1 MSVTFRSDDPSAWCR
16 PLFDANPLALL
27 VCDPE
32 NETILEANG
41 AALAC
46 LGLARRDVVGA
57 RLPALYADAGMA
69 WGPSSQAMGETVRRI
84 VCADNSVRHL
94 SERRSLIADGGDGAG
109 SGDGGDGG
117 RPALLVVLQDVSRH
131 VAAELRLR
139 ETQDELYRAQA
150 LARIGTWE
158 WDLRT
163 DAHCTASPL
172 GYRVLGMCKDEVPMT
187 SGEVAALIHPD
198 DREMVLRSRDRAL
211 RDPGY
216 KHDVEFRMQGRGG
229 AVRWLHAV
237 AEVRRGADG
246 RPEKMFGLLQDVT
259 DRRTAEDDVRRLA
272 YYDSLTGLANRN
284 RFEQVCN
291 EGLAR
296 IAADGGRLACVIVDL
311 MRFRDVNYALAH
323 SSGDALLGLVAERLS
338 ALVGDA
344 GLVARVDARFPIL
357 LGGVDECAA
366 RGWAQAVH
374 RALEEPFLVAGI
386 QYEIGARIGIALAP
400 EQGTDYP
407 TLLRK
412 ADIALFQ
419 ACRDGRNLAVYSAA
433 ADPHTPDRLAL
444 IGDFRAAIEDGQI
457 RLFCQPKVD
466 MLRNEIV
473 GVEALVRWCHPEK
486 GTIGPEVFM
495 PLIESTDLVHLLTRH
510 MLAGAVSWCEEWLAQ
525 GVHLPVAVNLS
536 ARDVAALT
544 LSEHLGTLMESHGA
558 CAGMIGLEMTESS
571 LMRNPEASIAELER
585 LRAMGFRLYIDDFG
599 TGYSSL
605 NYLTRL
611 PVDVIKIDHGFTMK
625 MIDDRRAAA
634 IVKSTVQLAH
644 DLGMQVVAEGVSE
657 RRIWDA
663 LCAIGCDEAQGY
675 HIAPPMPA
683 ADILRWAHGAPFA
696 LRSAP
701 PADPPPQ
708 WALAS
713 GAARH

>member
-1 MSVTFRSDDPSAWCR
+1 MSVPSRSAEASAWCR
-16 PLFDANPLALL
+16 PLFDANPLAML
-27 VCDPE
+27 VCDPQTE
-32 NETILEANG
+32 RIHEAND
-41 AALAC
+41 AALGC
-46 LGLARRDVVGA
+46 LGMARRDVLGV
-57 RLPALYADAGMA
+57 RLAELYADAGRA
-69 WGPSSQAMGETVRRI
+69 CSVPSLFTGETVRRI
-84 VCADNSVRHL
+84 VCADGSLRHL
-94 SERRSLIADGGDGAG
+94 SERRCTVDY
-109 SGDGGDGG
+109 GG
-117 RPALLVVLQDVSRH
+117 RLALLAVLQDVSRH
-131 VAAELRLR
+131 VDAELKLR
-139 ETQDELYRAQA
+139 DTQDELHRAQA

-163 DAHCTASPL
+163 DVHGTNAPL
-172 GYRVLGMCKDEVPMT
+172 GYRVLGMRPDQIPLT
-187 SGEVAALIHPD
+187 SLEVAAMIHPD
-198 DREMVLRSRDRAL
+198 DRERVLRSRDRAL
-211 RDPGY
+211 VEPEY
-216 KHDVEFRMQGRGG
+216 KHDVEFRLLHPSGD
-229 AVRWLHAV
+229 VRWLHAV
-237 AEVRRGADG
+237 AEVRRDATGK
-246 RPEKMFGLLQDVT
+246 PEKMFGLLQDVT
-259 DRRTAEDDVRRLA
+259 DRRTAEEDVRRLA
-272 YYDSLTGLANRN
+272 YYDSLTGLPNRN
-284 RFEQVCN
+284 RFEEACN
-291 EGLAR
+291 AHLAR
-296 IAADGGRLACVIVDL
+296 IGSSGGRLACMIVDL
-311 MRFRDVNYALAH
+311 IRFRDVNYALTH
-323 SSGDALLGLVAERLS
+323 SSGDTLLRLVAERLS

-357 LGGVDECAA
+357 LADVDECAA
-366 RGWAQAVH
+366 RRWAQTFH
-374 RALEEPFLVAGI
+374 RAFEERFAVAGI

-400 EQGTDYP
+400 EQGMDYP

-419 ACRDGRNLAVYSAA
+419 ASRDGRNLAVYSAA

-444 IGDFRAAIEDGQI
+444 IGDFRTAIDDGQI

-466 MLRNEIV
+466 MIRNEIV

-510 MLAGAVSWCEEWLAQ
+510 MLASAVDQCEAWLAE

-544 LSEHLGTLMESHGA
+544 LSEHLGTLMESHAA

-571 LMRNPEASIAELER
+571 LMQNPDASIAELER
-585 LRAMGFRLYIDDFG
+585 LRAMGFRLYVDDFG

-625 MIDDRRAAA
+625 MIEDRRAAA

-644 DLGMQVVAEGVSE
+644 DLGMKVVGEGVSE

-675 HIAPPMPA
+675 YIAPPMPA
-683 ADILRWAHGAPFA
+683 ADILDWARGAPFA
-696 LRSAP
+696 LRSSAAP
-701 PADPPPQ
+701 DWAPDWARPP
-708 WALAS
+708 
-713 GAARH
+713 GATAH